1 METAASVNAAHDPV
15 DGVRN
20 VRVTRRIHRRQVLA
34 RAQPAIRSGMRTALA
49 PPAIERPSDVARVEL
64 LTVAET
70 ASLLRTTRKG
80 IYAMVERQQIA
91 GVIRLGRRVLFHRDV
106 LLHWLDQKR
115 APSPQE

>member
-1 METAASVNAAHDPV
+1 MPAA
-15 DGVRN
+15 G
-20 VRVTRRIHRRQVLA
+20 RV
-34 RAQPAIRSGMRTALA
+34 
-49 PPAIERPSDVARVEL
+49 SDVATVVS

-91 GVIRLGRRVLFHRDV
+91 GVVRIGRRVLFRRDH

>member
-1 METAASVNAAHDPV
+1 METAASVSAAHELV
-15 DGVRN
+15 NGSRN
-20 VRVTRRIHRRQVLA
+20 ARGTLRMRRRRILSCRQTAVRSA
-34 RAQPAIRSGMRTALA
+34 MRAA
-49 PPAIERPSDVARVEL
+49 PEMQAADRAFDDATVVL

-91 GVIRLGRRVLFHRDV
+91 GVVRIGRRVLFRREV

-115 APSPQE
+115 ASSPQE

>member
-1 METAASVNAAHDPV
+1 METAASVSAAHEPV
-15 DGVRN
+15 NGSRN
-20 VRVTRRIHRRQVLA
+20 ARGTRRMGRRRVLSYRQA
-34 RAQPAIRSGMRTALA
+34 VVRSAVRAAPEMPAADRT
-49 PPAIERPSDVARVEL
+49 SDVATVVL

-91 GVIRLGRRVLFHRDV
+91 GVIRIGRRVLFRRDV